1 MGLDQYA
8 HTGSADG
15 NFDEKFKWRK
25 HAKLQAFMEMLWYH
39 QLGNNKEFN
48 CQNLEL
54 ERNDIEQLQ
63 ALIKGDDLPESPGG
77 FFSGHQFQDQSASDY
92 KETDLEFCDW
102 ALEEIDN
109 GRPVFYT
116 CWY

>member
-8 HTGSADG
+8 HTGSSDG

-25 HAKLQAFMEMLWYH
+25 HAKLQAFMEMLWY
-39 QLGNNKEFN
+39 QKRGNNKEFN

-63 ALIKGDDLPESPGG
+63 ALIKSDDLPESPGG
-77 FFSGHQFQDQSASDY
+77 FFYGHQFQDESASDY